1 MVVTAAATTPTASSF
16 ALERGARLCEEEP
29 HRTTTIDIDI
39 DLDTG
44 LNTHHHVPQG
54 LQATKLLLGGIP
66 VVYEHHQHHYYS
78 AQQLEQWPLR

>member
-1 MVVTAAATTPTASSF
+1 MVVAAATATTTASSF

-29 HRTTTIDIDI
+29 HRTTTIDL

-44 LNTHHHVPQG
+44 LNTHHHAPQG

-78 AQQLEQWPLR
+78 APQLEQWPLR